1 MANNVKVYPIHK
13 PDYRIINKNILDGC
27 AGGRRS
33 GEDRRK
39 KSSREYFV
47 KGGIERRSWKERRMY
62 WYMTL

>member
-1 MANNVKVYPIHK
+1 MRDYSTHK
-13 PDYRIINKNILDGC
+13 AEYKIINRNIMDGF

-39 KSSREYFV
+39 ESKREYFIN
-47 KGGIERRSWKERRMY
+47 GGIERRSWKERRTC